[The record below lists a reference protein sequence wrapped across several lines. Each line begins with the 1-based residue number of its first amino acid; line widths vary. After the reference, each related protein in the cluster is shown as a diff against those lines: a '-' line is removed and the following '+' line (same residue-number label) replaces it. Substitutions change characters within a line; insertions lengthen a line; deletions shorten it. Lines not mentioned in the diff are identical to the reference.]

1 MKKTF
6 VTLLLSLFLC
16 LAACSQR
23 ENKNEAQAPV
33 SISLKF
39 YPIHG
44 LSDIRYSITVNNDS
58 LIAQNYDTGEEHTIK
73 LSKHQIDI
81 INTLASNINMQYIY
95 RDDLEDAWEVQMII
109 NGKVVF
115 EVVDFPFEIF
125 PPNEIKDLLYYLINL
140 SAMKIELYGFA

>member
-1 MKKTF
+1 LKNNVSVMKKTI

-39 YPIHG
+39 YPI
-44 LSDIRYSITVNNDS
+44 IRYSITVNNDS
-58 LIAQNYDTGEEHTIK
+58 LIVKNHTEKEHIIK
-73 LSKHQIDI
+73 LSKNQIDI

-95 RDDLEDAWEVQMII
+95 RQEVEDAWEVQMTI
-109 NGKVVF
+109 NGIVVY
-115 EVVDFPFEIF
+115 EVTDYSLETL
-125 PPNEIKDLLYYLINL
+125 PPNEIKDLIYYLIRL
-140 SAMKIELYGFA
+140 SGIKVEL

>member
-1 MKKTF
+1 MKKTI

-39 YPIHG
+39 YPI
-44 LSDIRYSITVNNDS
+44 IRHSITVNNDS
-58 LIAQNYDTGEEHTIK
+58 LIVKNHTEKEHIIK
-73 LSKHQIDI
+73 LSKNQIDI

-95 RDDLEDAWEVQMII
+95 RQEVEDAWEVQMTI
-109 NGKVVF
+109 NGIVVY
-115 EVVDFPFEIF
+115 EVTDYSLETL
-125 PPNEIKDLLYYLINL
+125 PPNEIKDLIYYLIRL
-140 SAMKIELYGFA
+140 SGIKVEL

>member
-1 MKKTF
+1 MKKTI

-39 YPIHG
+39 YPI
-44 LSDIRYSITVNNDS
+44 IRYSITVNNDS
-58 LIAQNYDTGEEHTIK
+58 LIVKNHTEKEHIIK
-73 LSKHQIDI
+73 LSKNQIDI

-115 EVVDFPFEIF
+115 EVVDFPFGIF

>member
-16 LAACSQR
+16 LTACSQR

-39 YPIHG
+39 YPI
-44 LSDIRYSITVNNDS
+44 IRYSITVNNDS
-58 LIAQNYDTGEEHTIK
+58 LIVKNHTEKEHIIK
-73 LSKHQIDI
+73 LSKNQIDI

-95 RDDLEDAWEVQMII
+95 RQEVEDAWEVQMTI
-109 NGKVVF
+109 NGIVVY
-115 EVVDFPFEIF
+115 EVTDYSLETL
-125 PPNEIKDLLYYLINL
+125 PPNEIKDLIYYLIRL
-140 SAMKIELYGFA
+140 SGIKVEL

>member
-39 YPIHG
+39 YPI
-44 LSDIRYSITVNNDS
+44 IRYSITVNNDS
-58 LIAQNYDTGEEHTIK
+58 LIVKNHTEKEHIIK
-73 LSKHQIDI
+73 LSKNQIDI
-81 INTLASNINMQYIY
+81 IDTLASNINMQYIY
-95 RDDLEDAWEVQMII
+95 RQEVEDAWEVQMTI
-109 NGKVVF
+109 NGIVVY
-115 EVVDFPFEIF
+115 EVTDYSLETL
-125 PPNEIKDLLYYLINL
+125 PPNEIKDLIYYLIRL
-140 SAMKIELYGFA
+140 SGIKVEL

>member
-58 LIAQNYDTGEEHTIK
+58 LIAQNYDTGEEHAIK
-73 LSKHQIDI
+73 LSKNQIDI

-95 RDDLEDAWEVQMII
+95 RDDLEDAWEVQMTI
-109 NGKVVF
+109 NGIVVY
-115 EVVDFPFEIF
+115 EVTDYSLETLPS
-125 PPNEIKDLLYYLINL
+125 NEIKDLIYYLIRL
-140 SAMKIELYGFA
+140 SGIKVELYGFA